1 MHPYPEFAGKLKC
14 VVIQG
19 ERRIDGLDRPRCDD
33 LGELDSAGT
42 VVEGVDA
49 PLIAFPPF
57 SLLLH
62 TLRSI
67 SLRTAYLFCTY
78 IWPNITLLTP
88 NYEHPR
94 DQ

>member
-1 MHPYPEFAGKLKC
+1 VDTGDFYLE
-14 VVIQG
+14 G
-19 ERRIDGLDRPRCDD
+19 ENSSRTLAHAARGQVP
-33 LGELDSAGT
+33 LGSNQMSIG
-42 VVEGVDA
+42 VEGVDA

-57 SLLLH
+57 SLLLR

-78 IWPNITLLTP
+78 IRPNITLLIP